1 CKAMLDDV
9 AAKLQ
14 QDPDAKLVVVGNAEP
29 KEKRKNLAA
38 ERAVDV
44 KYYLTE
50 GEAQQ
55 HIDASR
61 IETRT
66 GTEGTMT
73 TEQWIIPAGATFP
86 EADST
91 TPVDESRVKPILDH
105 PKPMAKKK
113 AKKAE

>member
-1 CKAMLDDV
+1 
-9 AAKLQ
+9 
-14 QDPDAKLVVVGNAEP
+14 VVGNADPAEA
-29 KEKRKNLAA
+29 KKSHHKNLAG

-66 GTEGTMT
+66 GSET
-73 TEQWIIPAGATFP
+73 TATSEQWIIPAGATFP
-86 EADST
+86 NAGST
-91 TPVDESRVKPILDH
+91 TAVDESKVKAIPDH
-105 PKPMAKKK
+105 PKPA
-113 AKKAE
+113 AKKAAKKAQ